1 MTMNGYGRFVLEDA
15 LEQLASPEIVLPEQL
30 QGQGEKQ
37 GEKRLMLAV
46 LAEAV
51 GTFQRHARA
60 TSRRGERLFREVDEW
75 INSMDNSWIYSFE
88 SICHTLGLD
97 SDNLRAGLR
106 VWESAPCKSRREGV
120 PIPSGERETHVG
132 GCAQSRD
139 RKGSVGRRGKARL
152 LAHHRRELARK
163 GCNAIHV
170 GHSSEKSAATECA
183 AARSRWPRP
192 F

>member
-1 MTMNGYGRFVLEDA
+1 MKRTMTMNGYGRFVPEDA

-106 VWESAPCKSRREGV
+106 VWKARRANRGARV
-120 PIPSGERETHVG
+120 YRFRRVS
-132 GCAQSRD
+132 
-139 RKGSVGRRGKARL
+139 GRRMSVAAPR
-152 LAHHRRELARK
+152 
-163 GCNAIHV
+163 
-170 GHSSEKSAATECA
+170 AATAKVASGGAEKRA
-183 AARSRWPRP
+183 S
-192 F
+192 